1 MHSPASLLPRPT
13 RTPLVVLRP
22 TPPVVV
28 AWSTGDRAAII
39 RAAALAA
46 TGRAPLHLVVGIPRP
61 PSPWARLAGR
71 TGPALPADAPVL
83 AGAERLRSTGL
94 HVEVH
99 PTTGRPSRL
108 AREIARTV
116 AGRLVD

>member
-28 AWSTGDRAAII
+28 AWSPGDRAAII
-39 RAAALAA
+39 RAAA
-46 TGRAPLHLVVGIPRP
+46 
-61 PSPWARLAGR
+61 
-71 TGPALPADAPVL
+71 
-83 AGAERLRSTGL
+83 
-94 HVEVH
+94 
-99 PTTGRPSRL
+99 
-108 AREIARTV
+108 REIVRTV